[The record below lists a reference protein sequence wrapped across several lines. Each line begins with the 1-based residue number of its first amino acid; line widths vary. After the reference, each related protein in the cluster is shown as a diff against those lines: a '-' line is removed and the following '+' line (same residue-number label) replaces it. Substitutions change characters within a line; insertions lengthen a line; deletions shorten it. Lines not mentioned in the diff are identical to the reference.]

1 MDQAKI
7 DIRKTENT
15 KQQLAQSVSLQI
27 NQAKTTYDNAL
38 KTLELQ
44 EKTKTLAE
52 RIYKTTQIKFKE
64 GVGSSFEMINAE
76 SELTTARTNY
86 LNALYEL
93 NVAKIDLNK
102 ALGTL

>member
-1 MDQAKI
+1 
-7 DIRKTENT
+7 
-15 KQQLAQSVSLQI
+15 
-27 NQAKTTYDNAL
+27 
-38 KTLELQ
+38 
-44 EKTKTLAE
+44 LAE

-76 SELTTARTNY
+76 SELTTAHTNY

>member
-27 NQAKTTYDNAL
+27 NRAKTTYDNAL

-86 LNALYEL
+86 LNAHYEL